1 MGNQEIQTKVDCL
14 HCLHSYNSYREKHH
28 DRFVKKYE
36 ELRQRL
42 TTLQPDSE
50 VERLAHEMAE
60 HFHEISMKSGSTC
73 NFVSKNLS
81 VLNKEIIPIPPIVD
95 LSAADAEEIYSDWAC
110 ERSIHDDPISSSSE
124 LTPSKEQEESPSI
137 ALELAERTRAANYSA
152 DEAVSDDQKAL
163 DNYVEDKKSGRMG
176 LTKLIGS
183 LRLGVASAFPAP
195 NLDGRG
201 ESALDCSKTD
211 TEESSR
217 LEVVEN
223 KEDKT
228 SADDKSED
236 IAHAE
241 SVVSGTSEDSLP
253 RGGNVTTAAA
263 EVINTDEHLKVDTDA
278 FVNLIHVLDNSSEDK
293 LVAATNVP
301 ILRLMQVLVD
311 LSFKKHEHL
320 YQNLQHV
327 ALHFFSVLS
336 LLPTL
341 NKVYG
346 AFIRAEATKEATIM
360 ESVVELSSGVGSIL
374 SYCEKNTV
382 AEADQD
388 QSKGVADRVFA
399 IIEAIYRAERGD
411 NDDEIKETI
420 YRSRHE
426 DEDTTG
432 VSRDVINNEV
442 ADEDVRRSFIID
454 AVKDSNVKRHIAMGS
469 QTNNLLTHVLNSF
482 LVADLLSR
490 ISIRGTFQHLSKAS
504 NLIDGAKEFARR
516 ANPEDVFDEEMK
528 AIDFLVKHVSPA
540 LEKEDLV
547 EEAWRFACT
556 VFVSLN
562 KIVSVGPTA
571 SADAK
576 ANDPRKKQILSLFRK
591 AECQT
596 ITGEVDES
604 ADVFWSGTE
613 RIHSDR
619 RLRAIRSFANHFL
632 SRPIQQSLPP
642 GFFAEFGF
650 ARSLLRLPATL
661 IGKWSTFITP
671 NFFSECQDTMP
682 EKHRKKFDEIIK
694 KKVSEGEDTGERT
707 IFIQGN
713 EQRNSLKLLL
723 DAHDALVLGRGLIC
737 DS

>member
-1 MGNQEIQTKVDCL
+1 MGNQEIETKVQCFFK
-14 HCLHSYNSYREKHH
+14 LHSHSNYREKHYV
-28 DRFVKKYE
+28 RFVKKYE
-36 ELRQRL
+36 KLRQSLRL
-42 TTLQPDSE
+42 QSYAE
-50 VERLAHEMAE
+50 VERLAHELAE
-60 HFHEISMKSGSTC
+60 HCLAISIDSQATVNAVTKELTAS
-73 NFVSKNLS
+73 
-81 VLNKEIIPIPPIVD
+81 NKEIIPILPPIVD
-95 LSAADAEEIYSDWAC
+95 SSAAYAEEMYSAWAC
-110 ERSIHDDPISSSSE
+110 EMSIHDDPISTSLE
-124 LTPSKEQEESPSI
+124 LTPNKKQEYSPSI
-137 ALELAERTRAANYSA
+137 ALGAAIHST
-152 DEAVSDDQKAL
+152 DTDDAVSSDQNAP
-163 DNYVEDKKSGRMG
+163 DNPVEDKKSGRMG

-183 LRLGVASAFPAP
+183 LKLGVASAFPAP

-201 ESALDCSKTD
+201 EPALDCSRTD
-211 TEESSR
+211 TEESPR
-217 LEVVEN
+217 LEAVEN
-223 KEDKT
+223 EEAET
-228 SADDKSED
+228 SADEKSED

-241 SVVSGTSEDSLP
+241 SVVSGTSEAPLLP
-253 RGGNVTTAAA
+253 RGREIKAVTA
-263 EVINTDEHLKVDTDA
+263 VINTEEHLTVDIDA
-278 FVNLIHVLDNSSEDK
+278 FINFIHVLDNSSEDK

-327 ALHFFSVLS
+327 ALHFFCVLS
-336 LLPTL
+336 LLPSL

-346 AFIRAEATKEATIM
+346 AFIRSEATKEATNM

-374 SYCEKNTV
+374 SYCEKSTS
-382 AEADQD
+382 EEKADQD
-388 QSKGVADRVFA
+388 QSKGVPDRVFA
-399 IIEAIYRAERGD
+399 IKEAIYRAERGD
-411 NDDEIKETI
+411 NDDEIKAAI

-442 ADEDVRRSFIID
+442 ADEDARSFIID
-454 AVKDSNVKRHIAMGS
+454 AVKDSNVKRHIVMGN
-469 QTNNLLTHVLNSF
+469 QTSNLLMHVLNSF

-490 ISIRGTFQHLSKAS
+490 ISIRGTFQYLTKAS

-516 ANPEDVFDEEMK
+516 ANSEDTFDEEMK

-540 LEKEDLV
+540 LEKKDLV
-547 EEAWRFACT
+547 EEAWRVACT

-562 KIVSVGPTA
+562 KIVSVGSTA

-576 ANDPRKKQILSLFRK
+576 ANDPRKKQFISLFRK

-613 RIHSDR
+613 RMHSDR

-632 SRPIQQSLPP
+632 RRPIQQSLPSD
-642 GFFAEFGF
+642 FFAEFGF
-650 ARSLLRLPATL
+650 TRSLLRLPASL

-671 NFFSECQDTMP
+671 NFISECQDTMP
-682 EKHRKKFDEIIK
+682 EKYRKYFDEIIK
-694 KKVSEGEDTGERT
+694 KKVSKGEDTGERT

-723 DAHDALVLGRGLIC
+723 DAHDALVSGQGLTC
-737 DS
+737 ES